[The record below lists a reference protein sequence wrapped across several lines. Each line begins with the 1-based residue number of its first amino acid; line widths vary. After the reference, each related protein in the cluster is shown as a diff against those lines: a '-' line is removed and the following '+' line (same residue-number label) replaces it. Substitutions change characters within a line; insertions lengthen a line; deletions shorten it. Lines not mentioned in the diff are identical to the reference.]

1 MLRASVLSVL
11 TVCAAGLVS
20 SATAVAQSAAAP
32 AAAAPAAASPTK
44 VAVINLQRAVLGTAE
59 IQKASNDLQA
69 KYKPRQEALEK
80 LQKELQDLQTQLQN
94 GQGKLTAEKEA
105 DLQAEGQQKQ
115 RDAQRMSD
123 DLQADVN
130 RDRNQVLQRA
140 QTRMYEVVKKMAE
153 EKGFDVVVDST
164 NTFFYKPALDI
175 TEDAVKAYD
184 KAYPVAAT
192 SASK

>member
-1 MLRASVLSVL
+1 MLRASVLSVMA
-11 TVCAAGLVS
+11 VSAAGLLS
-20 SATAVAQSAAAP
+20 CSTAAAQ
-32 AAAAPAAASPTK
+32 AAAAPAAGAPTK

-59 IQKASNDLQA
+59 IQKASSDLQA
-69 KYKPRQEALEK
+69 KYKPRQDALEK
-80 LQKELQDLQTQLQN
+80 LQKELQDLQAQLQQ
-94 GQGKLTAEKEA
+94 GQGKLTPEKEA

-123 DLQADVN
+123 DLQSDVN

-184 KAYPVAAT
+184 KVYPVTAT